1 MQKNYRVSRVK
12 LGARSPGQ
20 NIGVF
25 KYYTPEKI
33 FMGSIQNKTLNDI
46 SKFPYVLRNF
56 ILNTPHK
63 IFLEYGIPKL
73 RNSDQV
79 KHTLQSEK
87 ESKMILAH
95 DKEKVFCNTA
105 STVHLKCN

>member
-1 MQKNYRVSRVK
+1 
-12 LGARSPGQ
+12 
-20 NIGVF
+20 
-25 KYYTPEKI
+25 
-33 FMGSIQNKTLNDI
+33 MGSIQDKTLNDI

-73 RNSDQV
+73 QNSDQV

-95 DKEKVFCNTA
+95 DKENVFCNTV

>member
-1 MQKNYRVSRVK
+1 
-12 LGARSPGQ
+12 
-20 NIGVF
+20 
-25 KYYTPEKI
+25 
-33 FMGSIQNKTLNDI
+33 MGSIQNKTLNDI

-95 DKEKVFCNTA
+95 DKENLFVTLSLLSISN
-105 STVHLKCN
+105 VIEIGLQQQ